1 MPIKSTR
8 YVEITSAVIGAS
20 SVAVQSLTG
29 RRFTSNPLVPVDGIV
44 TVLNGGAQDY
54 FGAETAEARF
64 AAQYF
69 SYVSPAPASKA
80 NNLQYAA
87 YAPTGRTPL
96 LVGAPNTSTLA
107 ALQAVT
113 TGSLSIQLGD
123 NPINLTGINLSTA
136 LTFADVASALQTAIR
151 GSGGGAQY
159 TTALVTYDSLTQE
172 FKVQGSAVGNA
183 PAVVSVAPSG
193 TDIAPLINLNGVGSV
208 QSPGVAVQT
217 PLSAFIAAEQLTD
230 SFGSASFQDPMTLEQ
245 AVDLAAY
252 VAGQNIKYQ
261 LYLSVSRADYEA
273 WSAALIGIAS
283 VGLIL
288 NMVDDVYV
296 ESVPQ
301 AIMAATDY
309 NRRNATVNYM
319 YRQSALTDPLDPINM
334 SGFVTDNAE
343 SLALDA
349 ARVNYYGVTA
359 SAGQRIAFFQRGFL
373 MGGAT
378 AALDMNVHANEQWFK
393 AFMAAAF
400 LSLQLSISNIPA
412 NNEGRGL
419 IMIQIADGIDRAK
432 FNGTISVG
440 KLLTAAQQIAVT
452 ELTGDAL
459 AYLEVQNNGYW
470 ADVEMVE
477 VVGPSGIAEYVAKYT
492 IAYAKNDVV
501 RKIEGSH
508 NLV

>member
-8 YVEITSAVIGAS
+8 YVEITSAVIGAF
-20 SVAVQSLTG
+20 SVAIQSLTG

-54 FGAETAEARF
+54 FGPETPEARF

-69 SYVSPAPASKA
+69 SYTSPAPASKA
-80 NNLQYAA
+80 NNLQFAA
-87 YAPTGRTPL
+87 YAPAGRTPTL
-96 LVGAPNTSTLA
+96 FGAPNVSTLA

-113 TGSLSIQLGD
+113 TGALSIQLGD
-123 NPINLTGINLSTA
+123 NPINLTAINLSSA

-159 TTALVTYDSLTQE
+159 TTALVTYDSLTKE
-172 FKVQGSAVGNA
+172 FKVTGSVVGAGSAVISA
-183 PAVVSVAPSG
+183 APSG

-208 QSPGVAVQT
+208 QSPGVAAQS
-217 PLSAFIAAEQLTD
+217 PLAAFLAAEQLTD
-230 SFGSASFQDPMTLEQ
+230 SFGSASFEDTMTLEQ
-245 AVDLAAY
+245 AVDLATY
-252 VAGQNIKYQ
+252 VASQNIKYQ
-261 LYLSVSRADYEA
+261 LYLSVSRADYET
-273 WSAALIGIAS
+273 WSAALIGIPS

-288 NMVDDVYV
+288 NATANEYK
-296 ESVPQ
+296 ESLPQ

-309 NRRNATVNYM
+309 DRRNATINYM
-319 YRQSALTDPLDPINM
+319 FRQSALNFD
-334 SGFVTDNAE
+334 VTDTAE
-343 SLALDA
+343 SIALDA
-349 ARVNYYGVTA
+349 ARINYYGDTA
-359 SAGQRIAFFQRGFL
+359 SAGQRIRFFQRGFL

-393 AFMAAAF
+393 AYMSAAF
-400 LSLQLSISNIPA
+400 LSLLISINKIPA

-452 ELTGDAL
+452 ELTGDPL

-470 ADVEMVE
+470 ADVAMVE

>member
-64 AAQYF
+64 ATQYF

-113 TGSLSIQLGD
+113 AGSLSIQLGD

-151 GSGGGAQY
+151 GSGGGDQY

-183 PAVVSVAPSG
+183 SAVVSVAPSG

-208 QSPGVAVQT
+208 QSPGVAAQT
-217 PLSAFIAAEQLTD
+217 PLAAFIAAEELTD
-230 SFGSASFQDPMTLEQ
+230 SFGSASFQDAMTLEQ
-245 AVDLAAY
+245 AVDLATY
-252 VAGQNIKYQ
+252 VASQNIKYQ

-273 WSAALIGIAS
+273 WSAALMGIAS

-288 NMVDDVYV
+288 NSTANEYK
-296 ESVPQ
+296 ESLPQ

-309 NRRNATVNYM
+309 DRRNATVNYM
-319 YRQSALTDPLDPINM
+319 FRQSALTGD
-334 SGFVTDNAE
+334 VTDTAE

-359 SAGQRIAFFQRGFL
+359 SAGQRISFFQRGFL

-393 AFMAAAF
+393 AFMASAF
-400 LSLQLSISNIPA
+400 LSLEISINKIPA

>member
-113 TGSLSIQLGD
+113 AGSLSIQLGD

-172 FKVQGSAVGNA
+172 FKVQGSSVGNA
-183 PAVVSVAPSG
+183 AAVVSAAPSG
-193 TDIAPLINLNGVGSV
+193 NDIAPLINLNGVGSV
-208 QSPGVAVQT
+208 QSPGVAAQT
-217 PLSAFIAAEQLTD
+217 PLAAFIAAEELTD

-245 AVDLAAY
+245 AVDLATY
-252 VAGQNIKYQ
+252 VASQNIKYQ

-273 WSAALIGIAS
+273 WSAALMGIAS

-288 NMVDDVYV
+288 NATANEYK
-296 ESVPQ
+296 ESLPQ

-309 NRRNATVNYM
+309 DRRNATVNYM
-319 YRQSALTDPLDPINM
+319 FRQSALTGD
-334 SGFVTDNAE
+334 VTDTAE

-359 SAGQRIAFFQRGFL
+359 SAGQRISFFQRGFL

-393 AFMAAAF
+393 AFMASAF
-400 LSLQLSISNIPA
+400 LSLEISINKIPA

>member
-113 TGSLSIQLGD
+113 AGSLSIQLGD

-172 FKVQGSAVGNA
+172 FKVQGSSVANA
-183 PAVVSVAPSG
+183 AAVVSVAPSG

-208 QSPGVAVQT
+208 QSPGVAAQT
-217 PLSAFIAAEQLTD
+217 PLAAFIAAEELTD

-245 AVDLAAY
+245 AVDLATY
-252 VAGQNIKYQ
+252 VASQNIKYQ

-273 WSAALIGIAS
+273 WSAALMGIAS

-288 NMVDDVYV
+288 NATASEYK
-296 ESVPQ
+296 ESLPQ

-309 NRRNATVNYM
+309 DRRNATVNYM
-319 YRQSALTDPLDPINM
+319 FRQSALTGD
-334 SGFVTDNAE
+334 VTDTAE

-359 SAGQRIAFFQRGFL
+359 SAGQRISFFQRGFL

-393 AFMAAAF
+393 AFMASAF
-400 LSLQLSISNIPA
+400 LSLEISINKIPA